1 MRRWAS
7 VLIRGVVQETPA
19 PRRPACP
26 ARESG
31 TAVPDKRT
39 KAVPGDEPRDHPPP
53 PPRSITFMKPSR
65 IYTWTRRRSTLDCQA
80 SSDHSEYFHFP
91 SFVLLRV
98 CSVFL
103 SLALNF
109 EPTFLRYFSHYGRK
123 KKDRISFSSF
133 KIERENVVLNNICIY

>member
-53 PPRSITFMKPSR
+53 RSITFMKPSR
-65 IYTWTRRRSTLDCQA
+65 IYVDASPVHARLSSFLGSQGIFPFSTLYIA
-80 SSDHSEYFHFP
+80 SR
-91 SFVLLRV
+91 LLRTSFSFSL
-98 CSVFL
+98 SV
-103 SLALNF
+103 SRNF
-109 EPTFLRYFSHYGRK
+109 EPIFLRYFSRRSYRRK
-123 KKDRISFSSF
+123 
-133 KIERENVVLNNICIY
+133 EG

>member
-103 SLALNF
+103 SL
-109 EPTFLRYFSHYGRK
+109 
-123 KKDRISFSSF
+123 SFSRSKF
-133 KIERENVVLNNICIY
+133 RTDIPSLFLTLWEKKERIGYPSVHSRSSVKTSC